1 MSASGR
7 PPPDHPL
14 PPSLTMIRALSRV
27 LAGTAGAAL
36 IFAALTGAEI
46 RRLDLRS
53 MVAETDGAVY
63 GKILGR
69 EVIRFDHPED
79 GPDLFFTH
87 LTVEGR
93 SLVDGSAQTVTVTYP
108 GGFIDEVNGVHNSE
122 APSEDDVKDG
132 NQVVVFYQWSS
143 NMGGDLAGNALFASH
158 GGLFRTAKGGNGR
171 VVLGRGDGYAVA
183 DNVLLEQLDRNITTI
198 HEETRRDQRQK

>member
-1 MSASGR
+1 
-7 PPPDHPL
+7 
-14 PPSLTMIRALSRV
+14 MIRALTRV

-36 IFAALTGAEI
+36 VFAALLGAEI
-46 RRLDLRS
+46 RRLDLTT
-53 MVAETDGAVY
+53 MVAETDGAVF

-79 GPDLFFTH
+79 GDDLFFTH

-93 SLVDGSAQTVTVTYP
+93 SLVDGKEQTVTVTYP
-108 GGFIDEVNGVHNSE
+108 GGFIDAENGVHNSE

-132 NQVVVFYQWSS
+132 NEVVVFYKWSA

-158 GGLFRTAKGGNGR
+158 GGLFRTAKGSKGH
-171 VVLGRGDGYAVA
+171 VVLGRGDGYAVSK
-183 DNVLLEQLDRNITTI
+183 NVLLDQLDRDITRI
-198 HEETRRDQRQK
+198 HEETGGDEPRDE

>member
-1 MSASGR
+1 M
-7 PPPDHPL
+7 L
-14 PPSLTMIRALSRV
+14 RALTRV

-36 IFAALTGAEI
+36 LFAALLGAEI
-46 RRLDLRS
+46 QRLDLS
-53 MVAETDGAVY
+53 TMVASTDDAVF

-108 GGFIDEVNGVHNSE
+108 GGFIDEENGVHNSE

-132 NQVVVFYQWSS
+132 NQVVVFYKWSP
-143 NMGGDLAGNALFASH
+143 NMGGDLAGNALYASH
-158 GGLFRTAKGGNGR
+158 GGLFRTAKGSKGR

-183 DNVLLEQLDRNITTI
+183 TNVLLDQLDENITRLTQ
-198 HEETRRDQRQK
+198 EQRRRDQRQK